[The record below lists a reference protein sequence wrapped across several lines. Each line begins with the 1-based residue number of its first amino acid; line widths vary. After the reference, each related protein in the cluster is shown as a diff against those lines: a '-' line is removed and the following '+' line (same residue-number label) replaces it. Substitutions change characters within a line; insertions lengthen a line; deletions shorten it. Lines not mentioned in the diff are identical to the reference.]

1 MQFGT
6 HKLVNCCL
14 LIITV
19 TLLDSLTLGV
29 AIKLACY
36 MVHRPDRSREDRNSK
51 VGVYACVLMIGA
63 VKNKNSRQPLL
74 RDLKVKCSQM
84 QTLLP
89 PKWVYWGH
97 ANCSIQYIPPDAN
110 ANSGM
115 GFLHSIISSQQDK
128 YLQAVHIIAESFN
141 HADVKTVLP
150 KSHQLLWNVRPQ
162 ELKPWTRHT
171 PRSKRA
177 TGLSCFHTWRVR
189 LHVSATCTSIHL
201 SQEAN
206 PNH

>member
-1 MQFGT
+1 MLTGLCKNPNNPAIPSIVLANVRFLANKMDKLRMQFGT

-74 RDLKVKCSQM
+74 RDLKVCDSQM

-89 PKWVYWGH
+89 PK
-97 ANCSIQYIPPDAN
+97 
-110 ANSGM
+110 
-115 GFLHSIISSQQDK
+115 
-128 YLQAVHIIAESFN
+128 
-141 HADVKTVLP
+141 
-150 KSHQLLWNVRPQ
+150 
-162 ELKPWTRHT
+162 
-171 PRSKRA
+171 
-177 TGLSCFHTWRVR
+177 
-189 LHVSATCTSIHL
+189 
-201 SQEAN
+201 
-206 PNH
+206 